1 VPGGSVFYDKIL
13 VIMMGSKRRTSLA
26 RGAVIVLVLVV
37 LCSVFMLQHTPIK
50 AKPAEIDKLEPGDI
64 LFVDLY
70 KGWCQIGY
78 WDHVALYVG
87 GYYVVEATY
96 NSGVCLTSVE
106 EFFERDY
113 PAQISAMRLKEIP
126 DRQKV
131 IQRAID
137 YALAQVGK
145 PFDQIMAIPLLLTF
159 KNTDDKFHCANL
171 VWRAYMI
178 SGIDLDSN
186 HGWLLY
192 PDDIYYSPRLE
203 PV

>member
-1 VPGGSVFYDKIL
+1 
-13 VIMMGSKRRTSLA
+13 MMGDKRHTFLA
-26 RGAVIVLVLVV
+26 RGVVVVLVLLV
-37 LCSVFMLQHTPIK
+37 LCSVFMLQNTATK
-50 AKPAEIDKLEPGDI
+50 ARPAEIDRLEPGDV

-87 GYYVVEATY
+87 GDYVVEATY

-113 PAQISAMRLKEIP
+113 PAQISAMRLREMSG
-126 DRQKV
+126 RQEV
-131 IQRAID
+131 IERAID

-145 PFDQIMAIPLLLTF
+145 PFDQITAIPLLLTL
-159 KNTDDKFHCANL
+159 KTGERKFHCAEL

-186 HGWLLY
+186 DGLLLY
-192 PDDIYYSPRLE
+192 PDDVFHSPRLE
-203 PV
+203 PI